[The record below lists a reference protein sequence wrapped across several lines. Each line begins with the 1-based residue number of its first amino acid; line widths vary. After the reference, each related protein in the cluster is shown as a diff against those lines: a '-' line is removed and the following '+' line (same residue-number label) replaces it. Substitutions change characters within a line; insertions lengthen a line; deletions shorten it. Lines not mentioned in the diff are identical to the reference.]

1 MTKTDAQLAEL
12 DRLVDRT
19 ATDAATG
26 RQIKAAA
33 RRVARAAIQ
42 DLMASAARIRAGTNT
57 ATPKGVERVKDALS
71 TPSGMK
77 IVSYGDNR

>member
-33 RRVARAAIQ
+33 RRVARATIQ
-42 DLMASAARIRAGTNT
+42 DLMASARRVRAGTNT
-57 ATPKGVERVKDALS
+57 ATPEGVKRVKEALG
-71 TPSGMK
+71 TPSGVK
-77 IVSYGDNR
+77 IISHGDNR

>member
-26 RQIKAAA
+26 RQIKACA
-33 RRVARAAIQ
+33 RRVVIAAIQ
-42 DLMASAARIRAGTNT
+42 DLSASAARVRAKANT
-57 ATPKGVERVKDALS
+57 ATPEGVERVKEALG
-71 TPSGMK
+71 TPSGVK
-77 IVSYGDNR
+77 IISYGANR

>member
-42 DLMASAARIRAGTNT
+42 DVSARAAQIRVQNADSG
-57 ATPKGVERVKDALS
+57 K
-71 TPSGMK
+71 TPSGVK
-77 IVSYGDNR
+77 ILSYGDNR